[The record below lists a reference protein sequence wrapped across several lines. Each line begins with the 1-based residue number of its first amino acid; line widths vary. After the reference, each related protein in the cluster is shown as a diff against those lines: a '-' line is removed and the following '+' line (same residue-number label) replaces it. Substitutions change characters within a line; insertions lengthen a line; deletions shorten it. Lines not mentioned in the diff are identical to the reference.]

1 MVGTL
6 VVPLHFYS
14 QDQAICLER
23 WNLTS
28 FRSSVWMVLRNL
40 GHAAPAVGR
49 VGLVNDTVAR
59 EDHFRARATA
69 VLSQTRGITLLGAC
83 SGVKMARS
91 RTMRDFAIRTYV
103 AAARTVPAITSS
115 PPMTKV
121 QRAPATSPIQPIT
134 GAPNGVPPITMVM

>member
-6 VVPLHFYS
+6 VVPLLFYS

-49 VGLVNDTVAR
+49 VALVNDTLSR

-69 VLSQTRGITLLGAC
+69 GLSQTRGITLLGAC
-83 SGVKMARS
+83 RSEERRVGKECVSTCRS
-91 RTMRDFAIRTYV
+91 RW
-103 AAARTVPAITSS
+103 S
-115 PPMTKV
+115 PYH
-121 QRAPATSPIQPIT
+121 
-134 GAPNGVPPITMVM
+134 

>member
-6 VVPLHFYS
+6 VVPLLFYS

-49 VGLVNDTVAR
+49 VASVNDPLSR

-69 VLSQTRGITLLGAC
+69 GLSQTRGTTVPGAC
-83 SGVKMARS
+83 WGGKRTRS
-91 RTMRDFAIRTYV
+91 PTIR
-103 AAARTVPAITSS
+103 ALSIRPH
-115 PPMTKV
+115 
-121 QRAPATSPIQPIT
+121 APAPRPVRARPTTP
-134 GAPNGVPPITMVM
+134 

>member
-1 MVGTL
+1 
-6 VVPLHFYS
+6 
-14 QDQAICLER
+14 
-23 WNLTS
+23 
-28 FRSSVWMVLRNL
+28 MVLRNL

-49 VGLVNDTVAR
+49 VALVNDTLSR

-69 VLSQTRGITLLGAC
+69 GLSQTRGITLLGAC

-91 RTMRDFAIRTYV
+91 RTMRDFSIRTYV

-121 QRAPATSPIQPIT
+121 QRAPATPT
-134 GAPNGVPPITMVM
+134 TPPHPGPPSGLPPLPQTKSKDHPPP

>member
-6 VVPLHFYS
+6 VVPLLFYS

-49 VGLVNDTVAR
+49 VALVNDTLSR

-69 VLSQTRGITLLGAC
+69 GLSQTRGITLLGAC
-83 SGVKMARS
+83 SGVRSEERRVGKECVSTCRS
-91 RTMRDFAIRTYV
+91 RW
-103 AAARTVPAITSS
+103 S
-115 PPMTKV
+115 PDH
-121 QRAPATSPIQPIT
+121 
-134 GAPNGVPPITMVM
+134 